1 MGSRVST
8 GTSLEQGN
16 GLSPIEVRENRLIV
30 INWETDEA
38 DIVSFFTNKP
48 AQDRARVLERT
59 LKVGV
64 VASNVVGTA
73 ERMDYV
79 QKEFNSLQTR
89 FNEQL
94 ETTLDQLGKTF
105 DDHFGESGRFAQILQ
120 DTFGENGKVVKQIFD
135 PNREG
140 TPLFQL
146 KTDLERQIRN
156 LQDALAKKAG
166 AEEIIEKTP
175 IRGLEFEEQ
184 VERMLNDIVKQRK
197 GDSLESTTTATGRVT
212 RSKKGD
218 FLLRFG
224 EKPDA
229 PLVIEAK
236 SYEGRLSLPE
246 IQRTLKEAI
255 ENRGAAYGILVSKNV
270 EALPGSVGWFNE
282 YGNNQLVIALGESG
296 SDELREEILNIAV
309 TWARFKILLQ
319 TPRQGSLDISKLD
332 GSVQRAVTVLGRFRE
347 ILTQCTNL
355 EKASQTIRGLCE
367 DIKRELQGELTVIS
381 TLVNAPQAR

>member
-1 MGSRVST
+1 MGAKVSV
-8 GTSLEQGN
+8 GVGPEAGNSSSL
-16 GLSPIEVRENRLIV
+16 IEVHENRLFV
-30 INWETDEA
+30 LNWETDEA
-38 DIVSFFTNKP
+38 DIVSFFSNKA
-48 AQDRARVLERT
+48 AQDRARAFERA

-73 ERMDYV
+73 ERIDYV
-79 QKEFNSLQTR
+79 QKEFNSLQTK
-89 FNEQL
+89 FHEEL
-94 ETTLDQLGKTF
+94 ETTLNQLGDTF
-105 DDHFGESGRFAQILQ
+105 EDLFGESGKFAQIVQ
-120 DTFGENGKVVKQIFD
+120 DTFGENGKLVKQIFD

-146 KTDLERQIRN
+146 RFELEKKIRE

-166 AEEIIEKTP
+166 AEEIKGRTP

-197 GDSLESTTTATGRVT
+197 GDSLERTTTATGRLSK
-212 RSKKGD
+212 SKKGD
-218 FLLRFG
+218 FVLRFG
-224 EKPDA
+224 ERPDA

-255 ENRGAAYGILVSKNV
+255 ENRGAAYGILVSRNV

-282 YGNNQLVIALGESG
+282 YGNNELVIALGESE

-319 TPRQGSLDISKLD
+319 APRQGSLDISKIE
-332 GSVQRAVTVLGRFRE
+332 GSVQRAVAVLGRFRE

-367 DIKRELQGELTVIS
+367 DVKRELQGELATIS
-381 TLVNAPQAR
+381 TLVDTPKT